1 MVNGKICLIT
11 GANSGIGKVTALELA
26 KMGAKV
32 VMVCRNQS
40 KGEAAMSEIK
50 AKSGN
55 KSVKL
60 MLADLSSQRSIHRLV
75 ENFKSKYRQLHVL
88 INNAGG
94 IIGKRLL
101 TEDGIEMTFAVNHLA
116 YFLLSNLLLDELK
129 SSTPARIVN
138 VASVG
143 HRVVSLD
150 FDNLQGELN
159 YSPMRMYLQ
168 SKLANILFTYE
179 LARRLEGTGVTVN
192 CLHPGVV
199 GTNFGS
205 SGSKIFSFLVK
216 VARPFLTG
224 AKKGAKTSVY
234 LASSTEVE
242 EMTGKY
248 FINKKA
254 AKSSEK
260 SYDKQVAQRLWQI
273 SAELTSYE

>member
-1 MVNGKICLIT
+1 MKDKIVIIT
-11 GANSGIGKVTALELA
+11 GAARGIGFAIA
-26 KMGAKV
+26 KRFAEAHAKV
-32 VMVCRNQS
+32 IILDLMKDAVN
-40 KGEAAMSEIK
+40 EAVKNLKNDDFQAFGYEANVTDAEKIAGIFKEIK
-50 AKSGN
+50 SEYG
-55 KSVKL
+55 
-60 MLADLSSQRSIHRLV
+60 SID
-75 ENFKSKYRQLHVL
+75 VL

-94 IIGKRLL
+94 IFGKRLL

-129 SSTPARIVN
+129 SGSPARIVN

-159 YSPMRMYLQ
+159 YSAMGMYLQ

-179 LARRLEGTGVTVN
+179 LARILEGTGVTVN
-192 CLHPGVV
+192 CLHPGVI
-199 GTNFGS
+199 GTNFGN

-216 VARPFLTG
+216 VARPFLTS

-234 LASSTEVE
+234 LAASIEVE
-242 EMTGKY
+242 GITGKY
-248 FINKKA
+248 FIKKKEA
-254 AKSSEK
+254 TSSEK
-260 SYDKQVAQRLWQI
+260 SYDEPVARRLWQI